1 MDKNGGGNLK
11 NVGIL
16 RQKAEEALKERQSQ
30 LNLVRSEPDMLR
42 LVHELEVHQ
51 IELEMQN
58 DELQLAKE
66 QAELATAKYVELYEF
81 APSGYFILT
90 REGKIIQLN
99 IAGSQIF
106 GRDRSQLINHQFA
119 FFVSDESKPVLK
131 QFLSRVFSSNT
142 KETCDLSLAI
152 PNSLPMQ
159 VQISALAENNIDEC
173 FVTMVDIT
181 ELKRNEKKIILAN
194 EELAFQ
200 NEEKAKRAAE
210 LTIAN
215 EELAFQNEEK
225 AKRAAELDILNKE
238 LVIRIEENNQLYSEQ
253 ISLNRMIA
261 FQRDRLEEIASLV
274 PGVVYQYRLRSD
286 GTSCFPYASKAIR
299 QIYRVTPEEVREDAT
314 KVFANLHPDDHD
326 GVVASILTSAK
337 ELTLWQHE
345 YRVKFVDGTIR
356 TLFGNSLPR
365 LEEDGSVLW
374 HGFITDI
381 TNRKANEEEKLK
393 ADTTIRTLSLAIN
406 QSPVTL
412 VITDLEG
419 NVESVNPRFTETTGY
434 TAEEVIGKNL
444 RILQA
449 GDQPVTDYKNLWDT
463 ILSGGNWSGNFHNR
477 KKNGDLY
484 WESAV
489 ISPVKDQHS
498 NITHFL
504 AVKEDITSRLNSEQK
519 IKLQNEELQKL
530 NSEKNKFFSIIAHDL
545 RGPLGGLM
553 ALTEMMADESIEF
566 TETEKKEMT
575 LSLKRSARNT
585 FNLLENLLQW
595 SQIDRGHIEF
605 KPQSLDLIDM
615 VTECRNIVAES
626 ARKKM
631 IELLVII
638 PNQTEV
644 FADKNMVLTVIRNL
658 LSNAIKFTPS
668 GGEVTISAK
677 PAENDG
683 VLISVKDTGIGM
695 SDLMRDNLFIIGANT
710 MRQGTDGEKST
721 GLGLLLCKQFVEK
734 HHDRIWV
741 ESVVAIGSTF
751 FFTIPFIPIGAL
763 LKNAE

>member
-106 GRDRSQLINHQFA
+106 GRDRSQLINHPFA

-381 TNRKANEEEKLK
+381 TNRKANEEEQLK

>member
-1 MDKNGGGNLK
+1 MGGGNLK

>member
-1 MDKNGGGNLK
+1 
-11 NVGIL
+11 
-16 RQKAEEALKERQSQ
+16 
-30 LNLVRSEPDMLR
+30 
-42 LVHELEVHQ
+42 
-51 IELEMQN
+51 
-58 DELQLAKE
+58 
-66 QAELATAKYVELYEF
+66 
-81 APSGYFILT
+81 
-90 REGKIIQLN
+90 
-99 IAGSQIF
+99 
-106 GRDRSQLINHQFA
+106 
-119 FFVSDESKPVLK
+119 
-131 QFLSRVFSSNT
+131 
-142 KETCDLSLAI
+142 
-152 PNSLPMQ
+152 MQ

>member
-1 MDKNGGGNLK
+1 
-11 NVGIL
+11 
-16 RQKAEEALKERQSQ
+16 
-30 LNLVRSEPDMLR
+30 
-42 LVHELEVHQ
+42 
-51 IELEMQN
+51 
-58 DELQLAKE
+58 
-66 QAELATAKYVELYEF
+66 
-81 APSGYFILT
+81 
-90 REGKIIQLN
+90 
-99 IAGSQIF
+99 
-106 GRDRSQLINHQFA
+106 
-119 FFVSDESKPVLK
+119 
-131 QFLSRVFSSNT
+131 
-142 KETCDLSLAI
+142 
-152 PNSLPMQ
+152 MQ

-337 ELTLWQHE
+337 ELTPWQQE

-381 TNRKANEEEKLK
+381 TNRKANEEEQLK

-605 KPQSLDLIDM
+605 
-615 VTECRNIVAES
+615 
-626 ARKKM
+626 
-631 IELLVII
+631 
-638 PNQTEV
+638 
-644 FADKNMVLTVIRNL
+644 
-658 LSNAIKFTPS
+658 
-668 GGEVTISAK
+668 
-677 PAENDG
+677 
-683 VLISVKDTGIGM
+683 
-695 SDLMRDNLFIIGANT
+695 
-710 MRQGTDGEKST
+710 
-721 GLGLLLCKQFVEK
+721 
-734 HHDRIWV
+734 
-741 ESVVAIGSTF
+741 
-751 FFTIPFIPIGAL
+751 
-763 LKNAE
+763 